1 MFLLKKLPFDFFQ
14 QTLKFRLFASFS
26 FFHEIWADLGKSF
39 ILKLERVR
47 TRVLQAWELESARN
61 LHLIYHFYS
70 HCTRKRKEKANTHK
84 GLFTQITKSRG
95 EEEGVRNWC
104 CSLPSKYNQRGL
116 CPNNTMRSRKKNLWS
131 EILKW
136 APRPELENRLVL

>member
-47 TRVLQAWELESARN
+47 TGVLQGLELVGARN
-61 LHLIYHFYS
+61 LHL
-70 HCTRKRKEKANTHK
+70 
-84 GLFTQITKSRG
+84 
-95 EEEGVRNWC
+95 
-104 CSLPSKYNQRGL
+104 KYQL
-116 CPNNTMRSRKKNLWS
+116 Y
-131 EILKW
+131 
-136 APRPELENRLVL
+136 